1 MIIYSGQG
9 YLVLALFILPLIVFG
24 VLLNWAFGIDVLRT
38 TSWLPLHSLMVMGAI
53 LIFVVG
59 RYLNRNMVEDTVY
72 ENSARV
78 KIFRPRHTLYY
89 VRMEYWAPIA
99 LAVYFALAAYRA
111 FK

>member
-38 TSWLPLHSLMVMGAI
+38 TSWLPLHTLMVMGAI

-72 ENSARV
+72 EDSARV

-99 LAVYFALAAYRA
+99 LAIYFALAAYRE
-111 FK
+111 FR

>member
-38 TSWLPLHSLMVMGAI
+38 SSWLPLHTLMVMGAI

-72 ENSARV
+72 EDSARV

-99 LAVYFALAAYRA
+99 LAIYFALAAYRE
-111 FK
+111 FR